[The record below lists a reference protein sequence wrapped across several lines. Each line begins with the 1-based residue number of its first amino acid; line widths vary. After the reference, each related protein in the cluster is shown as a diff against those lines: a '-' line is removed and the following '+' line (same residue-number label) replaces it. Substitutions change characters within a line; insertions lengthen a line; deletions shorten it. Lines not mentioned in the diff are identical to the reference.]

1 VAKPLDILI
10 KAFIVN
16 ELIRSPL
23 YQQLHQSLRQLINQD
38 QFQVGDQFFTER
50 QVCERYDVSR
60 TTANKALS
68 TLVAEGLLEFKKG
81 IGTFVKSGVLDYD
94 LQALVSF
101 TDKAC
106 NAGMKPSTKVLTFKK
121 VKAGSVDDDVSTSL
135 RPQDDDVLYY
145 IERLRMADRHP
156 VILEKR
162 FISAKHCQGCTK
174 SNFKGSLYALW
185 TKTYNLKI
193 TSADQTIR
201 AITINGA
208 DAKLLETAKNAAA
221 FLVQSTGFLD
231 DGSPLWFERTL
242 YRGDA
247 YEFHNR
253 LGGIKAARPA
263 AGMLVDMIEQCRN
276 KTEVRVNV

>member
-1 VAKPLDILI
+1 MS
-10 KAFIVN
+10 
-16 ELIRSPL
+16 ELVRSPL
-23 YQQLHQSLRQLINQD
+23 YQQLNKSLRQLINQD

-50 QVCERYDVSR
+50 QVCEKYDVSR
-60 TTANKALS
+60 ATANKALS

-106 NAGMKPSTKVLTFKK
+106 TAGMKPSTEVLTFKK
-121 VKAGSVDDDVSTSL
+121 VKAGSVDEVVRKSL
-135 RPQDDDVLYY
+135 RPQDDDMLFY

-162 FISAKHCQGCTK
+162 FISAKYCLGCNK

-185 TKTYNLKI
+185 TKTFNLKI
-193 TSADQTIR
+193 DGADQTIR
-201 AITINGA
+201 AIIIDGA
-208 DAKLLETAKNAAA
+208 DAKLLQSAKNAAG

-253 LGGIKAARPA
+253 LGGIKVARPA
-263 AGMLVDMIEQCRN
+263 AGILLDR
-276 KTEVRVNV
+276 